1 MFALVADVGRYP
13 EFLPW
18 CVAARVRARE
28 GNTFTA
34 DLIVAFSAFREQF
47 TSRVN
52 LDEANREITIEYLDG
67 PFQKLTNRWHFVP
80 TDDGGT
86 VVEFDIDFSFKRKV
100 LESLISGMFT
110 RAIQKMTASFDARAH
125 QLYGAKSAERE
136 KAI

>member
-18 CVAARVRARE
+18 CVASRVRARE
-28 GNTFTA
+28 GDTFTA
-34 DLIVAFSAFREQF
+34 DLIVAFGAFREQF

-67 PFQKLTNRWHFVP
+67 PFQRLTNRWHFVP

-125 QLYGAKSAERE
+125 QLYGEARVDQE